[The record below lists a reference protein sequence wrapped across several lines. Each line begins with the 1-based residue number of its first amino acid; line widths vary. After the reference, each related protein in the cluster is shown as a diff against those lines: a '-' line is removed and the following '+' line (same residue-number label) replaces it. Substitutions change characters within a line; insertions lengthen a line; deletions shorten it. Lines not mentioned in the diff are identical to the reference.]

1 MVAST
6 KVLQLSEKNGI
17 VTLTITRPEQ
27 LNALNYVIMGELEE
41 MALALEADPAVKGL
55 IITGAGRSF
64 VSGADIGEIYADW
77 ENTNRNVTVRFQDY
91 LTKVHRTYN
100 AIANMSKPVI
110 AAVNGFAL
118 GGGCELALCCDII
131 IASKKAKF
139 GLPEAKLGII
149 PTYMGTQRL
158 PRAIGTLKAKELM
171 FTARFV
177 DGEEAASIGLANLC
191 VEPEELLPKAEEMM
205 TTILSRGPLSIR
217 YMKQAVNRGFDMPFA
232 DACEY
237 ERALGGLCLASDDCA
252 EGVAAFVEK
261 RDPVFKNQ

>member
-1 MVAST
+1 MKYVKLSIQEPVA
-6 KVLQLSEKNGI
+6 V
-17 VTLTITRPEQ
+17 VTIDRPDC
-27 LNALNYVIMGELEE
+27 LNALNSQVFREISATLQEVEANDQVRVVIL
-41 MALALEADPAVKGL
+41 
-55 IITGAGRSF
+55 TGAGDKAF
-64 VSGADIGEIYADW
+64 AAGADIAQMVH
-77 ENTNRNVTVRFQDY
+77 ENGKQGKELALLTHQAGDLLENIRQVT
-91 LTKVHRTYN
+91 
-100 AIANMSKPVI
+100 I
-110 AAVNGFAL
+110 AAVNGYAL